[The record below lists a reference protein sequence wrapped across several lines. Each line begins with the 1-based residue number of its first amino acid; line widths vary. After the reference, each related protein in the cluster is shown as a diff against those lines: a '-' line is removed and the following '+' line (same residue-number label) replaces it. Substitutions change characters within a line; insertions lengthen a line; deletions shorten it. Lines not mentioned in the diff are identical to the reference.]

1 MRVERATLN
10 WEGILDDL
18 ASAYIKWKFPTED
31 IPASSGDQTSAAP
44 QDPVTRQAS
53 QPRSASAHE
62 PGPDGTSAADASP
75 STSDVPPARSP
86 GSPGTHA
93 AEAAASSPRPSDAP
107 ARDTSYDFD
116 MDVIDMVSID
126 SRRHFARQANQRTT
140 VALAEGG
147 FLASTPV
154 DPTLAISFTTLE
166 YYRRIRSRKPS
177 FSAEA
182 FAKVVC
188 DLYGVSIP

>member
-10 WEGILDDL
+10 WEGILEEL
-18 ASAYIKWKFPTED
+18 ASAYIKWKFPRED
-31 IPASSGDQTSAAP
+31 IPASSGDQTSTAP
-44 QDPVTRQAS
+44 HDHRQS
-53 QPRSASAHE
+53 SE
-62 PGPDGTSAADASP
+62 PHSP
-75 STSDVPPARSP
+75 S
-86 GSPGTHA
+86 GSPGPSSSGAST
-93 AEAAASSPRPSDAP
+93 AAAPDSSNEVPPLRSTGSPPTDTAGPSASP
-107 ARDTSYDFD
+107 PGLPETPPRDTSYDFEL
-116 MDVIDMVSID
+116 DVIDMVSVE
-126 SRRHFARQANQRTT
+126 SRRHFARNANQRTT

-166 YYRRIRSRKPS
+166 YYRCIRSRKPS